1 MTYRGPPT
9 RQGRFVVRS
18 CFGGLDDAFAL
29 SGAEDCRVYCWDR
42 RSGELLAA
50 LDGHAGTVNA
60 VAWNPADPGMFASA
74 SDDKSVHVWGLES
87 DLRDEDEEEEEEEG
101 GGGESEDGDDDDGD
115 GVSL

>member
-74 SDDKSVHVWGLES
+74 SDDKSVHIWGLES
-87 DLRDEDEEEEEEEG
+87 DLRDE
-101 GGGESEDGDDDDGD
+101 GEVEDDDDEESDDD
-115 GVSL
+115 GGNDEIDDGLRL